1 MPIALTALTA
11 PPRDLQ
17 ATRVSVS
24 PPLELLGLR
33 VENTRLQSDVWR
45 VAEPTPSLRLR
56 AYWHVKESAPERPL
70 TWRLVDDAG
79 KTWVTREQLPRY
91 GTGYAASWV
100 ANEIVEDLY
109 DLPTGAIA
117 PGRYR
122 LQVAIGATREFVLIS
137 TIDFAPSIES
147 TSAAP
152 RIRNQVNARI
162 GQKIRLLGYDAPVK
176 LVPGSRL
183 PLTLFWQTDENVYD
197 DYTAFIQLLD
207 IEGNAVLKYDS
218 VPGGGLNSPFLWMP
232 GEIIVDQIA
241 LTLPKNLRPGK
252 YTLIIG
258 MYHYPELE
266 RLPVTYPTGEPS
278 PDDVVELGPFELG
291 TRE

>member
-1 MPIALTALTA
+1 
-11 PPRDLQ
+11 
-17 ATRVSVS
+17 
-24 PPLELLGLR
+24 
-33 VENTRLQSDVWR
+33 
-45 VAEPTPSLRLR
+45 
-56 AYWHVKESAPERPL
+56 
-70 TWRLVDDAG
+70 
-79 KTWVTREQLPRY
+79 
-91 GTGYAASWV
+91 
-100 ANEIVEDLY
+100 
-109 DLPTGAIA
+109 
-117 PGRYR
+117 